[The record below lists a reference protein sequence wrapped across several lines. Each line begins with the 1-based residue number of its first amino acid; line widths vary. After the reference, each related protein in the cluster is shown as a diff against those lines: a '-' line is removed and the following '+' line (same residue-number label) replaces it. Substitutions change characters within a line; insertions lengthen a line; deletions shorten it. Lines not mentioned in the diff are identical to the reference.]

1 MASES
6 VILTA
11 GDTKPSAQSR
21 FLRSRA
27 AAQYLGIS
35 EWTIRELAH
44 AGELRYIQRTPR
56 SPFLFDVQDLEEW
69 AERNKR

>member
-1 MASES
+1 MATKSAT
-6 VILTA
+6 LPA
-11 GDTKPSAQSR
+11 RDTSTQR

-35 EWTIRELAH
+35 EWLLRELAH

-56 SPFLFDVQDLEEW
+56 SPFLFDIDDLEEW